1 MSGIDGTSS
10 RERPV
15 ILCFDGS
22 EQAANAISEAG
33 VLLHG
38 GPAVVFHAWEPI
50 AKAMDR
56 HPGIPWP
63 GSLISMEPEVDAAAA
78 EHAREL
84 VERGVDLARSAG
96 FSPEP
101 VVSRADDGVWVAISE
116 LVKERDA
123 RAIVLGSHGLSTA
136 RPFGAGSVARA
147 LVEHCER
154 PTIVVG
160 HDASAGS
167 DAD

>member
-1 MSGIDGTSS
+1 VNQIDSTAS

-15 ILCFDGS
+15 VLCFDGS

-33 VLLHG
+33 ALLDG
-38 GPAVVFHAWEPI
+38 GPAVVFQAWEPI

-56 HPGIPWP
+56 HPAIRWP
-63 GSLISMEPEVDAAAA
+63 DSLISMEPEVDAAAA
-78 EHAREL
+78 KHAREL
-84 VERGVDLARSAG
+84 VEQGVEVARSAG

-101 VVSRADDGVWVAISE
+101 VVSRADYGVWVAISE
-116 LVKERDA
+116 FAKDRDA

-147 LVEHCER
+147 LLEHCER
-154 PTIVVG
+154 PMIVVG
-160 HDASAGS
+160 PR
-167 DAD
+167 